1 VKQDVATREG
11 TAELEL
17 ARLPGKTEVEPGGGR
32 GFWKDALR
40 RRMLAA
46 ADLGAVFA
54 AAAVAGLVEGG
65 ATGLWVAATAP
76 LWVVLAKMRGLYDR
90 DHVRIRHLT
99 LDDSSALFHWAM
111 LGGTGTALFIVA
123 LPGDLLSV
131 GGALAIGATAFAG
144 AFALRAM
151 ARPLWRWLVPP
162 ERGLILG
169 SGPLADAFARRLAL
183 QSGHHVAIAVRV
195 GLAGKPKGRPGPD
208 AEPLISLD
216 ELEAIVRAERIER
229 VVVALQD
236 LNEETLAHVVSTCRQ
251 LGVKLSVA
259 PPLRAMLGTAV
270 DLNHLLELPLIE
282 FRTWDASRST
292 MLVKRTI
299 DVVGASVA
307 LASMAPLM
315 LAIALVIR
323 ADSRGPALFRQ
334 RRAGRNAVEF
344 EMLKFRTMAVDAESR
359 VGEVVAVDELAEPV
373 FKLRSDPRV
382 TRVGRLLRRTS
393 LDELP
398 QLVNV
403 LRGEMSLVGPRPEET
418 WLVERYEEADR
429 FRLDMRPGITG
440 PMQVH
445 GRGELTFSER
455 VAVER
460 EYVENYSLRKDF
472 KILFQTFSAVV
483 GGRGAY

>member
-1 VKQDVATREG
+1 
-11 TAELEL
+11 
-17 ARLPGKTEVEPGGGR
+17 
-32 GFWKDALR
+32 
-40 RRMLAA
+40 MLAA
-46 ADLGAVFA
+46 ADLCAVFA
-54 AAAVAGLVEGG
+54 AAGVVGVVEGG

-76 LWVVLAKMRGLYDR
+76 LWLVLAKMRGLYDR

-99 LDDSSALFHWAM
+99 LDESSALFHWAL
-111 LGGTGTALFIVA
+111 LGGTGTALCVGA
-123 LPGDLLSV
+123 LPVDLLSV
-131 GGALAIGATAFAG
+131 GGALAVGATAFGA
-144 AFALRAM
+144 AFALRVA
-151 ARPLWRWLVPP
+151 ARALWRRLVPP
-162 ERGLILG
+162 ERGLIVG

-183 QSGHHVAIAVRV
+183 QSGNHVAIVDRV
-195 GLAGKPKGRPGPD
+195 GLRENHDGQPGPE
-208 AEPLISLD
+208 AQRVIGLD
-216 ELEAIVRAERIER
+216 ELEGLARHEQIER
-229 VVVALQD
+229 VVVALHD
-236 LNEETLAHVVSTCRQ
+236 LNEEALAHVVSTCRE

-282 FRTWDASRST
+282 FRTWNPSRST
-292 MLVKRTI
+292 MLVKRVI

-307 LASMAPLM
+307 TLFMAPLM
-315 LAIALVIR
+315 LVIVVVIR
-323 ADSRGPALFRQ
+323 ADSPGAALFRQ
-334 RRAGRNAVEF
+334 RRAGRDAAEF

-359 VGEVVAVDELAEPV
+359 IGEVVAVDELAEPV

-429 FRLDMRPGITG
+429 FRLEMRPGMTG
-440 PMQVH
+440 PMQVQ

-460 EYVENYSLRKDF
+460 EYVENYSLRKDI
-472 KILFQTFSAVV
+472 KILFQTFAAVV